1 MPIKVLIMTNNVLL
15 IRQRTCYS
23 IPGIVNTINNRE
35 YDIGELINSGGN
47 AVVHECIDRLSGSK
61 YAIKFQVELRGN
73 RPLRF
78 TQEIK
83 LLQSFDD
90 PHIIGYVDHGQ
101 VKGSRSEKQKKRLS
115 SQTKVIEV
123 NIPFVI
129 LELASSSLSEFIR
142 ERSRIP
148 SAEYLGQ
155 FIGLTK
161 ALVKINEK
169 ALHRDIKPENIL
181 VMGNTWVISDF
192 GLCDVLDSD
201 ADLSGEGEKIGPIF
215 WMSPE
220 ALNKQLGCD
229 DEICEASDIYQ
240 LASVFWYSACGRH
253 PSGVIENSDWT
264 GPEEVF
270 PILFQALAHSRSRRY
285 QSSTEFCEA
294 LLSAIGVSE

>member
-1 MPIKVLIMTNNVLL
+1 MNYTDVLL

-23 IPGIVNTINNRE
+23 IPGMVITINNRK

-47 AVVHECIDRLSGSK
+47 AVVHECIDQLSGTK

-73 RPLRF
+73 RLQRF
-78 TQEIK
+78 DQEIQ

-90 PHIIGYVDHGQ
+90 PHIIGYVDHGW
-101 VKGSRSEKQKKRLS
+101 VKGSRIIKKPKNS
-115 SQTKVIEV
+115 SSSKKNADVD
-123 NIPFVI
+123 IPFVI
-129 LELASSSLSEFIR
+129 IELASSSLSEFIR
-142 ERSRIP
+142 ERSKIP
-148 SAEYLGQ
+148 PAEYLGQ

-181 VMGNTWVISDF
+181 VIGNTWVISDF

-201 ADLSGEGEKIGPIF
+201 SDLSGEGEKIGPIF

-220 ALNKQLGCD
+220 ALNKQLGCG

-253 PSGVIENSDWT
+253 PSGVIEVSDWS
-264 GPEEVF
+264 GPEDIF

-285 QSSTEFCEA
+285 QTSNDFCEA
-294 LLSAIGVSE
+294 LLSAIGVS

>member
-1 MPIKVLIMTNNVLL
+1 MTSDNVLL

-23 IPGIVNTINNRE
+23 IPGAVKATNDRE
-35 YDIGELINSGGN
+35 YDVGELINSGGN
-47 AVVHECIDRLSGSK
+47 AVVHECIDRLSGDK

-78 TQEIK
+78 SQEIK

-90 PHIIGYVDHGQ
+90 PHIIGYVDHGE
-101 VKGSRSEKQKKRLS
+101 VKGYLLEKSNNRTLS
-115 SQTKVIEV
+115 PRKQTEV

-129 LELASSSLSEFIR
+129 LELASSSLSELIR
-142 ERSRIP
+142 ERPRIP
-148 SAEYLGQ
+148 PAEYLGQ

-169 ALHRDIKPENIL
+169 ALHRDIKPENVL

-192 GLCDVLDSD
+192 GLCDVLDSEV
-201 ADLSGEGEKIGPIF
+201 DLSGEGEKIGPIF

-229 DEICEASDIYQ
+229 DEICQASDIYQ
-240 LASVFWYSACGRH
+240 LASVLWYSACGRH
-253 PSGVIENSDWT
+253 PSGVIESSDWI

-285 QSSTEFCEA
+285 QTSTEFCEA
-294 LLSAIGVSE
+294 LLSAIGVPE

>member
-1 MPIKVLIMTNNVLL
+1 MTSENVHL

-23 IPGIVNTINNRE
+23 IPGTVKATNDRE
-35 YDIGELINSGGN
+35 YDVGELINSGGN
-47 AVVHECIDRLSGSK
+47 AVVHECIDRLSGDK

-78 TQEIK
+78 SQEIQ

-90 PHIIGYVDHGQ
+90 PHIIGYVDHGE
-101 VKGSRSEKQKKRLS
+101 VKGYELQRSHNRIPSSKKQI
-115 SQTKVIEV
+115 QI

-129 LELASSSLSEFIR
+129 LQLAVSSLSEFIK
-142 ERSRIP
+142 ERPRLS

-181 VMGNTWVISDF
+181 IMGNTWVISDF
-192 GLCDVLDSD
+192 GLCDVLDVE
-201 ADLSGEGEKIGPIF
+201 ADLSGEGERIGPIF

-229 DEICEASDIYQ
+229 DKICQASDIYQ
-240 LASVFWYSACGRH
+240 LASVLWYSACGRH
-253 PSGVIENSDWT
+253 PSGVVERADWV
-264 GPEEVF
+264 GPEEIF
-270 PILFQALAHSRSRRY
+270 PILFQALAHNRHRRY
-285 QSSTEFCEA
+285 QTSSEFCEA
-294 LLSAIGVSE
+294 LLSAIGVS